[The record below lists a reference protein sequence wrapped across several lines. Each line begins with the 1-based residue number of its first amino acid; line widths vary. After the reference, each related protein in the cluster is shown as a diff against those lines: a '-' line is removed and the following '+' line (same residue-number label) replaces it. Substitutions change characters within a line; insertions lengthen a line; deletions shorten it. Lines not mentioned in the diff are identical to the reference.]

1 MVTRSLAIQVQGS
14 VHVVKNL
21 ESRRTSLRSL
31 SYQAAFNIHSVA
43 VLVMN

>member
-14 VHVVKNL
+14 VHVVKNPD
-21 ESRRTSLRSL
+21 SRGTSLRSL

-43 VLVMN
+43 VLVIN